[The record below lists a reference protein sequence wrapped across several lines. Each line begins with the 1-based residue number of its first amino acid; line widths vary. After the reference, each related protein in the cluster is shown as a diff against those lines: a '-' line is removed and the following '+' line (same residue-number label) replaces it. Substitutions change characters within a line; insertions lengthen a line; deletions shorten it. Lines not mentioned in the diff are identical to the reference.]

1 MRTKFQKKDY
11 YPQHI
16 VNMVKKIRITE
27 SKFQDIINEEL
38 SIARETVE
46 MSKNIINTILKH
58 IEQNENTFIFDSLY
72 NTKVDVIIYQF
83 KNNRELSDW
92 LDNNGSNK
100 LFNGFSFKENTF
112 YIRGV
117 KVGDDIDM
125 TVIENNVFHE
135 VEHFVQSLKKGKP
148 LTAKGYEMIAKHMN
162 NDDIVVSFVCK
173 LLYFTTKFELD
184 ACINGFYSDLNKFD
198 LGRTTLAEI
207 LNQTECGMLLYNLND
222 WENKLNKW
230 AKTPIIN
237 IGRIKLFNLG
247 IVKYTNI
254 EDLKSHLLKRLYKAQ
269 RYLLKRI
276 GKVYALSKKVHDCS
290 INESLEKDID
300 NNLYRHDGTYKRI
313 KMSDT
318 ESIINIKGIFR
329 KYE

>member
-1 MRTKFQKKDY
+1 M
-11 YPQHI
+11 
-16 VNMVKKIRITE
+16 
-27 SKFQDIINEEL
+27 
-38 SIARETVE
+38 
-46 MSKNIINTILKH
+46 
-58 IEQNENTFIFDSLY
+58 
-72 NTKVDVIIYQF
+72 
-83 KNNRELSDW
+83 
-92 LDNNGSNK
+92 
-100 LFNGFSFKENTF
+100 
-112 YIRGV
+112 
-117 KVGDDIDM
+117 
-125 TVIENNVFHE
+125 
-135 VEHFVQSLKKGKP
+135 
-148 LTAKGYEMIAKHMN
+148 
-162 NDDIVVSFVCK
+162 
-173 LLYFTTKFELD
+173 YFTTKFELD

-207 LNQTECGMLLYNLND
+207 LNQTECGMLLSNLND
-222 WENKLNKW
+222 WEHKLNKW
-230 AKTPIIN
+230 TKTPIIN

-247 IVKYTNI
+247 IVKYANI

-276 GKVYALSKKVHDCS
+276 GKVYALSKKIHDCS